1 MPTMTLGTEWSLK
14 KHLLRDYVDGH
25 WYTSIACYTS
35 WTSHFS
41 FCFIC
46 FGYPGCLLLQTG
58 LLYLWQ
64 LRAALQ
70 RQCTGFSLCWPLTV
84 ERRLFAHRVQRPWGT
99 GVASPQHVR
108 HSRTRAGTQVPYI
121 GRQIPNHWT
130 TRQVPS
136 LFSLA
141 NRTQFGL
148 NNRLL
153 CASWPLS
160 QLQGGV
166 RWLFKYN
173 YGHLTTPASDWF
185 RYVGVCNPGQWGV
198 RQVCLVGG
206 FWEKVP
212 FFLYFLKIEVGLIY
226 NGVLVSGVHQSDS
239 VYIYTHLLLFQ
250 IPFPYSYCK
259 TWV

>member
-1 MPTMTLGTEWSLK
+1 MCLVSFWFHNAHHDTWHWVVPEETFIEGICRRTLIYK
-14 KHLLRDYVDGH
+14 Y
-25 WYTSIACYTS
+25 
-35 WTSHFS
+35 
-41 FCFIC
+41 
-46 FGYPGCLLLQTG
+46 CLLHQLDVPLL
-58 LLYLWQ
+58 LLYYLFW
-64 LRAALQ
+64 LSWVFVAPDRLALLAAAAGCSPEAVHRLLAVLASYCGAQ
-70 RQCTGFSLCWPLTV
+70 ALCPLGSAAV
-84 ERRLFAHRVQRPWGT
+84 GT

-166 RWLFKYN
+166 CWLFKYN

-185 RYVGVCNPGQWGV
+185 RYVGVCSPGQWGV

-212 FFLYFLKIEVGLIY
+212 FSSIF
-226 NGVLVSGVHQSDS
+226 
-239 VYIYTHLLLFQ
+239 
-250 IPFPYSYCK
+250 
-259 TWV
+259 